1 MKKKWAVG
9 VLIALAI
16 FILADVLAVTGMTS
30 LYPSRTITCEQL
42 LDPEYS
48 TIYGLKQE
56 TSGMLLAEEDDPWI
70 VFDLGESTAVR
81 TVSVYTDGADGTAGL
96 TVYLL
101 PQWETVYTSV
111 SAEPTHVMLPVA
123 WSQQRSG
130 VTELRVAPTQQ
141 QGSAVKIDRIE
152 LNSWSEL
159 VLEMQLVAFCILL
172 LCALLAIEAVLWRR
186 TLRQPA
192 EGTQL
197 SRRDKVGWIVP
208 AAVQWGLKA
217 ALLTVMLRN
226 LLGNDAGSR
235 LRLLSWLMVLSLEGL
250 SVCVL
255 LLRRTDRRRW
265 LWGQMALL
273 PLWAVCQFSAIEL
286 MNMANF
292 DFRSM
297 KLLLLNLLV
306 CCILPLFL
314 MVLLRRGALAL
325 PISGLILMVW
335 GIANHFFGDLRGNP
349 LEYSDILQAGTA
361 ANVASNYEFT
371 PDSVVIGALLAFLCA
386 SVCLLSGLGL
396 KSWEGSRWR
405 SYGKSLPVAVGA
417 LVLTAVLLPQFGLG
431 EAWNLSAVSQSNGY
445 LVSFLSYARAGL
457 QGDKPQGYTAQKTEE
472 ILSAY
477 ESDSPDSQSRHPNVI
492 AIMNEAFSDLPELY
506 GFSTEEDGMPF
517 IHSLE
522 ENTVKGSLLVS
533 VAGGGTANTE
543 YEFLTGNSLYML
555 PAGSCPYVQYISTVQ
570 QSFAWSLQRHGY
582 TTAAYHPFYSNGY
595 RRESNYPLLGLSP
608 FYDMDADLPHQ
619 GCLRW
624 YLSDESDF
632 RNIISMYEERQTD
645 EPFSVFNV
653 TMQNHGSYSADKPA
667 VDVTVEPNNTNLR
680 TSELEEYLALVR
692 ETDRA
697 FEMLVDYFSQVD
709 EDTIILMFGDHQP
722 SLGEKSY
729 NELESFYGEE
739 EAKADSQAI
748 RFQSS
753 FVLWANF
760 DLESASGVLTSP
772 NYLRAMLLNA
782 AGLELSP
789 YERFLLEVQKEYPA
803 MNAFG
808 YYDADWNWHDR
819 TDENGQDELLWQYQ
833 CMVYQNVFDKKHM
846 NAALY

>member
-42 LDPEYS
+42 LDPRYS
-48 TIYGLKQE
+48 TIYGLKRE
-56 TSGMLLAEEDDPWI
+56 ASGMLLAEEDDPWI
-70 VFDLGESTAVR
+70 VYDLGESIAVR
-81 TVSVYTDGADGTAGL
+81 TVSVYTEGADGSAGL

-101 PQWETVYTSV
+101 PQWEAVYTSV
-111 SAEPTHVMLPVA
+111 SAEPTHVTLPVA

-130 VTELRVAPTQQ
+130 VTELRVDPTQQ

-152 LNSWSEL
+152 LNSWPEL
-159 VLEMQLVAFCILL
+159 VLEMQMVAFCILL
-172 LCALLAIEAVLWRR
+172 LCVLLAIEAVLWRR
-186 TLRQPA
+186 TLRRPA
-192 EGTQL
+192 EGMQL
-197 SRRDKVGWIVP
+197 SRRDKAGWIVP

-386 SVCLLSGLGL
+386 SVCLLGGLGL

-477 ESDSPDSQSRHPNVI
+477 EEDSPDSQSRHPNVI

-533 VAGGGTANTE
+533 VAGGGTAIAT
-543 YEFLTGNSLYML
+543 
-555 PAGSCPYVQYISTVQ
+555 
-570 QSFAWSLQRHGY
+570 
-582 TTAAYHPFYSNGY
+582 
-595 RRESNYPLLGLSP
+595 
-608 FYDMDADLPHQ
+608 
-619 GCLRW
+619 
-624 YLSDESDF
+624 
-632 RNIISMYEERQTD
+632 
-645 EPFSVFNV
+645 
-653 TMQNHGSYSADKPA
+653 
-667 VDVTVEPNNTNLR
+667 
-680 TSELEEYLALVR
+680 
-692 ETDRA
+692 
-697 FEMLVDYFSQVD
+697 
-709 EDTIILMFGDHQP
+709 
-722 SLGEKSY
+722 
-729 NELESFYGEE
+729 
-739 EAKADSQAI
+739 
-748 RFQSS
+748 
-753 FVLWANF
+753 
-760 DLESASGVLTSP
+760 
-772 NYLRAMLLNA
+772 
-782 AGLELSP
+782 
-789 YERFLLEVQKEYPA
+789 
-803 MNAFG
+803 
-808 YYDADWNWHDR
+808 
-819 TDENGQDELLWQYQ
+819 
-833 CMVYQNVFDKKHM
+833 KKKKK
-846 NAALY
+846 